1 MVKFPGT
8 DELWPLLGLG
18 LGSGVWGLGSG
29 VWGLGSGVWGL
40 GSGSGLLESVRPCVP
55 TQNPKPQ
62 RTGKVPTSTHGVG
75 SVGPSAIRPHKALK
89 KILSLFIPD
98 SDRPQEA
105 EEVSVNILTQ
115 HFKTILQSIDSS
127 PEELPYIYYKKFGI
141 VKAELY
147 GKLTKMPGTN
157 EAGERK
163 QSVVLVTGGSGL
175 VGKAIENI
183 IREENNAEET
193 WIFASSK
200 DGDLRDKD
208 QTKAMFEKYKPTH
221 CIHVRIRPFLAIDS
235 AVLA

>member
-1 MVKFPGT
+1 MH
-8 DELWPLLGLG
+8 
-18 LGSGVWGLGSG
+18 
-29 VWGLGSGVWGL
+29 
-40 GSGSGLLESVRPCVP
+40 R
-55 TQNPKPQ
+55 
-62 RTGKVPTSTHGVG
+62 
-75 SVGPSAIRPHKALK
+75 
-89 KILSLFIPD
+89 
-98 SDRPQEA
+98 
-105 EEVSVNILTQ
+105 
-115 HFKTILQSIDSS
+115 
-127 PEELPYIYYKKFGI
+127 
-141 VKAELY
+141 
-147 GKLTKMPGTN
+147 KLTKMPGTN

-183 IREENNAEET
+183 IREENNADET